1 MLRPHPRYIPL
12 TYFVTHLRGLSR
24 VLKERFQNERRMNSF
39 WGTLCM
45 LKNVDAAPSVPVH
58 VRLGRY
64 AGGSSYGSQS
74 PPPPTGEDRGLANR
88 EDWRVPARKVTQESV
103 AHLCLKCNG
112 QSPRLQSSGDWHDV
126 GGPSKEWMY
135 NPDYAFPVSRYS
147 NAGQASTCTESS
159 LVAFRVLHSTLR

>member
-64 AGGSSYGSQS
+64 AGGGSQRSQS
-74 PPPPTGEDRGLANR
+74 PLPPTGEDRVRAQPLVLEGPCPRQAQ
-88 EDWRVPARKVTQESV
+88 EVCWRQSLRITKSSSPDRGRQRACQPLVLGRPCPEGHTRKRSTFV
-103 AHLCLKCNG
+103 LKM
-112 QSPRLQSSGDWHDV
+112 QRTITSPS
-126 GGPSKEWMY
+126 E
-135 NPDYAFPVSRYS
+135 
-147 NAGQASTCTESS
+147 
-159 LVAFRVLHSTLR
+159 LRRMA